1 MTEVSEDKF
10 ELIPLEEL
18 TYFDLPNGM
27 PCFVGNVDDI
37 CQHIEAHGYNFY
49 YLMTVEEYSYTDTNK
64 TTKTST
70 RPTIFKVVSTI
81 ISRSVTVAT
90 EQELNLE
97 TLSTSAEYTLPR
109 IPYEMVQKMDDFF
122 RAVEDKHGTES
133 IVLLTYDPNF
143 FGLENEGDGWG
154 VLVPDQTNTAADCAY
169 DHESIAKE
177 KPEHVYLVGSAHS
190 HPNMPAFASGTD
202 HKDQADFPGIHI
214 TYGWR
219 KNVSNNATEYH
230 IELQT
235 PGGVFSL
242 DPGQVFDSFPKS
254 DPSPDIDV
262 WMGKV
267 SKKVYTP
274 TANGKTGVGSYGYTD
289 YSYGY
294 GAGGTSTTGYSTIPQ
309 AKKVTLPED
318 FPPIKDNII
327 IACISENDTHCPF
340 CSVKFVKVD
349 KDKRRCLSCHQ
360 YIMFDNETVPNVVAH
375 RKAMGLF
382 SNDIDIERSVQKPIY
397 LWTKNNSQDKLELYC
412 AADKV
417 GDALGKD

>member
-18 TYFDLPNGM
+18 TQFTLPNGM
-27 PCFVGNVDDI
+27 PCFVGNVKDV
-37 CQHIEAHGYNFY
+37 CHHIEGHGYNFY
-49 YLMTVEEYSYTDTNK
+49 YLMTVEEYSYVDTNK
-64 TTKTST
+64 ATKTST

-90 EQELNLE
+90 EQELGLDVV
-97 TLSTSAEYTLPR
+97 SISAEYTLPR
-109 IPYEMVQKMDDFF
+109 IPFEMVQKMDDFF

-133 IVLLTYDPNF
+133 IVLLTYDPTF

-177 KPEHVYLVGSAHS
+177 KPEHVYLVGSVHS

-242 DPGQVFDSFPKS
+242 DADQVFESFPKS
-254 DPSPDIDV
+254 EPSPEIDV
-262 WMGKV
+262 WMSKV

-274 TANGKTGVGSYGYTD
+274 INGKSGYGSYGYTD
-289 YSYGY
+289 YSYGTS
-294 GAGGTSTTGYSTIPQ
+294 GTVYSSAPV
-309 AKKVTLPED
+309 AKEVKLPEG
-318 FPPIKDNII
+318 FPSIKDNII
-327 IACISENDTHCPF
+327 IARIEENETHCPF

-349 KDKRRCLSCHQ
+349 KEKRRCLSCHQ
-360 YIMFDNETVPNVVAH
+360 YIMFGNETVSNLISH

-382 SNDIDIERSVQKPIY
+382 SNDIDVERSVQKAIY
-397 LWTKNNSQDKLELYC
+397 IWTKNNSQDKLELYC
-412 AADKV
+412 SADKV
-417 GDALGKD
+417 GDASGKA